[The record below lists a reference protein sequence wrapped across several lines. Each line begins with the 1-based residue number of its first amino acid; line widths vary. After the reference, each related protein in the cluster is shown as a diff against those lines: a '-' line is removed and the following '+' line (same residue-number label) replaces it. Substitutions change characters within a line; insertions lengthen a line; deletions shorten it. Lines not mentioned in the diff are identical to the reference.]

1 MDEAE
6 MDKLTLNGMRF
17 FGYHGVFPEENKLG
31 QQFGVDLI
39 LKLDLE
45 RASLSDELEHSIN
58 YAELHALTKKIVEGP
73 PFKLIEALAGRIA
86 TVLLDTYTGIIELTV
101 RVTKPH
107 PPFEIHFDG
116 VVVELVRKRDE
127 HGQIVPAQRD

>member
-1 MDEAE
+1 MDT
-6 MDKLTLNGMRF
+6 MTLTGMRF

-31 QQFGVDLI
+31 QQFRVDLS

-45 RASLSDELEHSIN
+45 QAARTDELEHSIN
-58 YAELHALTKKIVEGP
+58 YAELHAATKQIVEGT

-86 TVLLDTYTGIIELTV
+86 TVLLDTYTGINELTV
-101 RVTKPH
+101 RVTKPN
-107 PPFEIHFDG
+107 PPFEIFFDG

-127 HGQIVPAQRD
+127 HGQIVPA